1 MHNCKLPKCII
12 KDYNVIINGKN
23 FYDQAFDSDIKR
35 YNEIRKLTTEQG
47 EDYTTE
53 CLLDYDYIKNHYR
66 LIPVDLSR
74 QKELNA
80 DPKAI
85 HQIEFVGQLKNVGN
99 TNADGAES
107 MFILTILEKMKE
119 MRLKFSQGSVTV
131 L

>member
-23 FYDQAFDSDIKR
+23 FYDQAIDSDIKR

-53 CLLDYDYIKNHYR
+53 CLLDYNYIKNHYR

-74 QKELNA
+74 
-80 DPKAI
+80 
-85 HQIEFVGQLKNVGN
+85 
-99 TNADGAES
+99 
-107 MFILTILEKMKE
+107 
-119 MRLKFSQGSVTV
+119 
-131 L
+131 